1 MMERCPNCRARRE
14 EGSTCRRCG
23 LELDKLLQVEAAA
36 ERSTLRGIEHL
47 AGGHPKAATAD
58 LAAAQ
63 DLRRTPFAGLL
74 LCFASLLAGQGWAG
88 ARHSSSSYRR

>member
-1 MMERCPNCRARRE
+1 MDRCPNCRARRE

-36 ERSTLRGIEHL
+36 ERSTLRGVAHL
-47 AGGHPKAATAD
+47 AIGHPEVATYD

-63 DLRRTPFAGLL
+63 DLCRTPFAGLL
-74 LCFASLLAGQGWAG
+74 LGFAALLAGQGWAG
-88 ARHSSSSYRR
+88 ARHSPSSYRR